1 MPKEFDIYL
10 NNRLTQCDIIVY
22 SIPFRDGLTAANRII
37 LESCLESYLLQK
49 FVAAQTNSALVSHID
64 KMIKICI
71 ERLQWGSA
79 LNASAQFQTHY
90 VLNPIP
96 HITEISSGKNLET
109 LRNMFASASNAVQ
122 LTVDTV
128 NAMVAKSLGGGKSM
142 FAADIKVK
150 DVLKQSLL
158 TTTNEMQ
165 IASTVKGMQVHKT
178 TDAKAGIMPIAEIT
192 NLCYRFYSAAETTMQ
207 FAANVLGTEI
217 HFSFG
222 NANSDIVLDST
233 VSRTN
238 AEKYEAVHDVL
249 SLTVR
254 TIEGLIQ
261 YLHTENAKT
270 QIAFNAEEILKR
282 HRLLS
287 EMDDNTLASYD
298 DMTLNETDYIIL

>member
-49 FVAAQTNSALVSHID
+49 FVATQTNSALVSHID
-64 KMIKICI
+64 KMIKICM

-96 HITEISSGKNLET
+96 LITEVSSGKDLET
-109 LRNMFASASNAVQ
+109 LRNMFTSASNAVQ

-142 FAADIKVK
+142 FATDTKVK

-158 TTTNEMQ
+158 TTANEMQ
-165 IASTVKGMQVHKT
+165 FTSSVKEMRVHKT

-192 NLCYRFYSAAETTMQ
+192 NLCYRFYSAAETIVQ
-207 FAANVLGTEI
+207 FAAKVFGTEI

-222 NANSDIVLDST
+222 NANSDIVLDSV
-233 VSRTN
+233 VSKTT

-249 SLTVR
+249 SLTVQA
-254 TIEGLIQ
+254 IEGLTQ
-261 YLHTENAKT
+261 YLHTENAKV
-270 QIAFNAEEILKR
+270 QITFNAEGILKR

-298 DMTLNETDYIIL
+298 DMTLNEADYIIL